1 MGEGGGGRGTG
12 RGGGGGRRGK
22 WQRIGDDVLG
32 MEAEES
38 VYAHLPCSF

>member
-22 WQRIGDDVLG
+22 GQRIGDEGLV